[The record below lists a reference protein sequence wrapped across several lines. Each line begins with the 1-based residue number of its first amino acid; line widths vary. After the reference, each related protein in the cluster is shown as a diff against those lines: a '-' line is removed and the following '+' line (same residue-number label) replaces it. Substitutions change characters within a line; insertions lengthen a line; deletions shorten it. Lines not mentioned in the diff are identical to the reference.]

1 MAKAG
6 QPKTNEKS
14 RASSRRYDNSHK
26 SSRQIRNLR
35 KDVPRL
41 AMKILTGDYTRM
53 KLYGGSQVVDVQDP
67 AAYNP
72 VLKERDVL
80 VARLENLVD
89 NTPDWKTVVRAEDA
103 TAQTY
108 PQLAK
113 DLNARAFDAL
123 PSDVKAQTTKSVS
136 KSESTSETDIGVG
149 DGEATMMGKSLP
161 EKKSETQIT
170 TEVGD
175 NSNVPETPTSRS
187 AKRALVEENDQ
198 QATSK
203 RPQYSK
209 TKSVKGSSGQN
220 AESLEQMSVTAA
232 KILEEEHD
240 QDNSDPKSVKV
251 VSDRKPS
258 RWYRNRTKARSWRE
272 KISARSTIKLVNVQ
286 GQWKWTPAN
295 P

>member
-1 MAKAG
+1 
-6 QPKTNEKS
+6 
-14 RASSRRYDNSHK
+14 
-26 SSRQIRNLR
+26 
-35 KDVPRL
+35 
-41 AMKILTGDYTRM
+41 M
-53 KLYGGSQVVDVQDP
+53 KLYGSSQVVDVQDP

-89 NTPDWKTVVRAEDA
+89 NTPDWKTIVRAEDS

-123 PSDVKAQTTKSVS
+123 PSDVKAQTTKSLS
-136 KSESTSETDIGVG
+136 KKKSTSKTDVGVG
-149 DGEATMMGKSLP
+149 DGEATMMAKSIS
-161 EKKSETQIT
+161 EKKSETKIS

-187 AKRALVEENDQ
+187 AKRALVEESDQ

-203 RPQYSK
+203 RQQYSK

-220 AESLEQMSVTAA
+220 TESVDQMSVTAA